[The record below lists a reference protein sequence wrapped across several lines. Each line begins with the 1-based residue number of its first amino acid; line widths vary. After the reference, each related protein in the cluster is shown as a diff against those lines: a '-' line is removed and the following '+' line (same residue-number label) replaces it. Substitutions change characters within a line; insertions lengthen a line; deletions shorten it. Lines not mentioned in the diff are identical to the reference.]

1 MSGNKG
7 KTGAAEPSN
16 PPASNLRSTA
26 AKSPAAAGSSS
37 GAAAASSSG
46 AGGQEGKASDED
58 AEAAGPEDAEAPQA
72 SGSDGAAVAKMFQ
85 RMQAMEEELNKLR
98 QQQQPPQQQSLSLD
112 ASSSSPPPSSDIAAL
127 IRAMHESS
135 VQQAEQMLKQQELAR
150 KQQEAAAELARK
162 QQAASAAQLLILQS
176 LGDLPTFNGKGADT
190 TLIAQEWLQRAEDF
204 FTAREQAV
212 ATDAAQADKARL
224 TSAATA
230 LQDDARRW
238 YTALP
243 QRPTTWTEFCDAV
256 KARFCSVPSER
267 IRVDKLTEFIE
278 KAARLRDKLNV
289 QGMQAFTARFAQLA
303 GEVPDEY
310 LTQHHK
316 LALLA
321 RGLPQRYAEV
331 VLQEDAKKPLPL
343 LHQVINTVLGRAAN
357 KEQAAS
363 YGGSSSSPASA
374 APINIDSI
382 SMAVATFGWT
392 REEAQSNLCDSEGW
406 APYDTH
412 GGSQLQQGG
421 AGAGPASKASPSP
434 TSSSDD
440 KLDRILSALATHAK
454 VGAGPAARDRNS
466 RRNPPSG
473 VTKDIPPDLVKARQE
488 ADLCIKCGVVK
499 YEPGGKG
506 HNSRTCKA
514 AADKTTSVAEGR
526 KKAGF

>member
-1 MSGNKG
+1 MSDQKDNKDQ
-7 KTGAAEPSN
+7 GAPGAKKG
-16 PPASNLRSTA
+16 PAAGTRSTA
-26 AKSPAAAGSSS
+26 AKAPAAAGSS
-37 GAAAASSSG
+37 GAAAAASSSS
-46 AGGQEGKASDED
+46 AGGQEGDEPD
-58 AEAAGPEDAEAPQA
+58 DDVEAMEQEDAEAPQA
-72 SGSDGAAVAKMFQ
+72 SGSDGAAVAEMFQ

-98 QQQQPPQQQSLSLD
+98 QQQQPPQQQSLSLG
-112 ASSSSPPPSSDIAAL
+112 ASSSPPPPSSDIVAL
-127 IRAMHESS
+127 IRAM
-135 VQQAEQMLKQQELAR
+135 QQDSDQRAEQMLKQQE
-150 KQQEAAAELARK
+150 AAVELARK

-243 QRPTTWTEFCDAV
+243 QRPATWTEFCDTV

-374 APINIDSI
+374 APIGLDAI
-382 SMAVATFGWT
+382 ALAATTFGLT
-392 REEAQSNLCDSEGW
+392 REEAGQYVAESEGW
-406 APYDTH
+406 APHDTH

-421 AGAGPASKASPSP
+421 AGAGPASKASSP
-434 TSSSDD
+434 PASSSDD
-440 KLDRILSALATHAK
+440 KLDRILNALATHAK
-454 VGAGPAARDRNS
+454 VGAGPAARERNS
-466 RRNPPSG
+466 RRNAPSG
-473 VTKDIPPDLVKARQE
+473 VMKEVPQDLFEARKKAH
-488 ADLCIKCGVVK
+488 LCCKCGVAK

-506 HNSRTCKA
+506 HNSVTCKA
-514 AADKTTSVAEGR
+514 AADKTTSVAEGL

>member
-1 MSGNKG
+1 MSNLKDGKDQSAPVA
-7 KTGAAEPSN
+7 KTGPAAGT
-16 PPASNLRSTA
+16 RKGGA
-26 AKSPAAAGSSS
+26 AQAAAAGSSS
-37 GAAAASSSG
+37 GAAAAASSSG
-46 AGGQEGKASDED
+46 AGGHEGKAPDD
-58 AEAAGPEDAEAPQA
+58 DVEAMEQEDAEAPQA

-98 QQQQPPQQQSLSLD
+98 QQQPPQQQSLSLG
-112 ASSSSPPPSSDIAAL
+112 ASSSSPPGNDIAAL
-127 IRAMHESS
+127 VRAMQESAA
-135 VQQAEQMLKQQELAR
+135 QQAEQMR

-190 TLIAQEWLQRAEDF
+190 TLTAHEWLQRAEDF

-212 ATDAAQADKARL
+212 GTDAALADKARL
-224 TSAATA
+224 LSAATA

-243 QRPTTWTEFCDAV
+243 QRPATWTEFCDTV

-267 IRVDKLTEFIE
+267 IRVDRLTEFID
-278 KAARLRDKLNV
+278 KAARVRDKLNV

-316 LALLA
+316 FALLA

-343 LHQVINTVLGRAAN
+343 LHDVINTVLSRAAN

-363 YGGSSSSPASA
+363 YGGNSSSSASA
-374 APINIDSI
+374 APISLDAI
-382 SMAVATFGWT
+382 AVTAAAYGWT
-392 REEAQSNLCDSEGW
+392 REEASRHLVDSEGW

-412 GGSQLQQGG
+412 GGSQQQQGG
-421 AGAGPASKASPSP
+421 AGAGPASSASPP
-434 TSSSDD
+434 PASSISEQ
-440 KLDRILSALATHAK
+440 IQAAVLSALATHAK
-454 VGAGPAARDRNS
+454 VGAGPAARERNS
-466 RRNPPSG
+466 RRNAPRDVMKEVPQ
-473 VTKDIPPDLVKARQE
+473 DLFEARKKAH
-488 ADLCIKCGVVK
+488 LCCKCGVAK

-506 HNSRTCKA
+506 HNSVTCKA
-514 AADKTTSVAEGR
+514 AADKTTSVEEGK